1 MGYITGSDR
10 SQGLLLPESLEEY
23 IGRDHSVRFLDA
35 FVDGLDLA
43 QCGFGRT
50 KPADTGRP
58 PFSPGD
64 LLKLYLWGY
73 LNQTRSSR
81 RLERECARNLEVI
94 WLLRK
99 LQPDFKTIADFRK
112 DNAKAFKMVFR
123 QFNLLCRE
131 LDLFGRE
138 LVAIDGTKLKAVN
151 NPARNHTKS
160 KLRDLLGRMD
170 ARLEEY
176 LGAMDEADN
185 QEQSAGADN
194 VRELQKKI
202 GALRERQRR
211 HQETLEKLELSGESE
226 VSLTDPDS
234 RNIWKSGIGYNAQ
247 IAVDDK
253 HKLIIAQEVVND
265 KTDYWQ
271 LAPMAQAA
279 KEELGVETI
288 KAVAD
293 GGYYERN
300 NIAACEAH
308 GVEAYVP
315 RALKGSA
322 AFAGRFDKTQFH
334 YEATH
339 DTYTCPAGATL
350 EWESQTLKDGEPH
363 FIYSHA
369 KACRQ
374 CLLKAQCTPADYRR
388 IMRWEGE
395 AALDRM
401 HPRVAAAPELI
412 KRRKELVEHPFGSIK
427 FWMNQH
433 AFLMRGFVNVRA
445 EFSLTTLAYNIK
457 RVLNIVGVEKLLKAL
472 RKRSQAINAPP
483 SASPAF
489 QNKAWSLYS
498 AFWRPGTSS
507 PLTSSLLA
515 LCS

>member
-1 MGYITGSDR
+1 MGYITGRDR

-23 IGRDHSVRFLDA
+23 IGRDHAVRFLDA

-43 QCGFGRT
+43 GCGFGRT

-94 WLLRK
+94 WLMHK

-151 NPARNHTKS
+151 NPARNHNKS
-160 KLRDLLGRMD
+160 KLRDLLGRID
-170 ARLEEY
+170 ERLEEY

-185 QEQSAGADN
+185 REQSTGAGN
-194 VRELQKKI
+194 VHEIQKKI
-202 GALRERQRR
+202 EALRERQRQ
-211 HQETLEKLELSGESE
+211 HQEALEKLERSGGAEA
-226 VSLTDPDS
+226 SLTDPDS

-253 HKLIIAQEVVND
+253 HKLIVAQDVVND
-265 KTDYWQ
+265 KTDHWQ

-279 KEELGVETI
+279 REELGVERI

-293 GGYYERN
+293 GGYYEHN
-300 NIAACEAH
+300 NIAQCEAN

-315 RALKGSA
+315 RASKGRA
-322 AFAGRFDKTQFH
+322 AAAGRFEKMQFH
-334 YEATH
+334 YDAAH
-339 DTYTCPAGATL
+339 DTYTCPAGTTL
-350 EWESQTLKDGEPH
+350 GFESRTLKDGELH
-363 FIYSHA
+363 FLYSNA
-369 KACRQ
+369 RACRQ
-374 CLLKAQCTPADYRR
+374 CPFKAQCTTESYRR

-401 HPRVAAAPELI
+401 HARVAAAPELI

-457 RVLNIVGVEKLLKAL
+457 RVLNIVGVEKLLMAL
-472 RKRSQAINAPP
+472 PQRSQAFETAP

-489 QNKAWSLYS
+489 
-498 AFWRPGTSS
+498 
-507 PLTSSLLA
+507 
-515 LCS
+515 